1 MKRLMLTVFSAFA
14 LLCISSTYAASPTD
28 TSKSGAT
35 ATTSAAP
42 AAAPAAKHFDADEA
56 TQEWL
61 NTMSPEA
68 RAKSDAYFE
77 GGYWLILW
85 DFVVGL
91 VIAWLFLGTRLSPRL
106 RDAGAWMASVRWLQW
121 IYLAVQCIALLVVFP
136 VTIILAASSANF
148 RGRMF
153 KLPGSAEGFQWPLT
167 MWYAWQYLVLSTLI
181 SLPWDIYEG
190 YVREHQ
196 YGMSNQDMAG
206 FLGEQIKGLIVALI
220 LGTIAIVVIYAVI
233 RKFTRTWWIWGAAVA
248 VAFVIFVQAIGPS
261 YLEPVF
267 NTFYPI
273 KDSPLKQQILSM
285 ARANGI
291 PATDVYEF
299 DASKQ
304 TKRMSAHVSGLGSS
318 VQISMND
325 NLMNRGS
332 PEEIKAVLGH
342 EMGHYVL
349 NHVYKGTVFIAILA
363 FLSFAWLNWSFGWAE
378 KRWSAKWGLR
388 GIADV
393 AALPLLIALFSVF
406 GFVTT
411 PVNNTI
417 TRTMEAEADA
427 FGINTARLPDGFAQ
441 AAIHLS
447 EYRKMEPGKWEEIF
461 FYDHPSGYHR
471 IHRVMVWKAEHIN
484 DADIAAY
491 DAAHPKIEMPDAAP
505 AK

>member
-1 MKRLMLTVFSAFA
+1 MRRLMLPVMAALA
-14 LLCISSTYAASPTD
+14 LLYVGSAYAAPAVD
-28 TSKSGAT
+28 TSKS
-35 ATTSAAP
+35 SASPAASAP
-42 AAAPAAKHFDADEA
+42 AAAAAAAKHFDPDEA

-77 GGYWLILW
+77 GGYWLLLW

-91 VIAWLFLGTRLSPRL
+91 IIAWLFLGTGL
-106 RDAGAWMASVRWLQW
+106 SVRMRKLAENITSMKWLQTG
-121 IYLAVQCIALLVVFP
+121 IYAL
-136 VTIILAASSANF
+136 
-148 RGRMF
+148 
-153 KLPGSAEGFQWPLT
+153 
-167 MWYAWQYLVLSTLI
+167 QYIVLSSLI
-181 SLPWDIYEG
+181 GLPWAIYEG

-206 FLGEQIKGLIVALI
+206 FLTDQFKGLILALI
-220 LGTIAIVVIYAVI
+220 FGTLAIVVIYLVI
-233 RKFTRTWWIWGAAVA
+233 RKFTRTWWIWGAV
-248 VAFVIFVQAIGPS
+248 VSLAFLIFGQAIGPT

-267 NTFYPI
+267 NKFYPV
-273 KDSPLKQQILSM
+273 KESPLKDQILSL

-349 NHVYKGTVFIAILA
+349 NHVYKGTVFIGILI
-363 FLSFAWLNWSFGWAE
+363 FLSFLWLKWSFGWAQA
-378 KRWSAKWGLR
+378 RWGAKWGLQ

-427 FGINTARLPDGFAQ
+427 FGINTARQPDGFAQ

-447 EYRKMEPGKWEEIF
+447 EYRKMEPGKWEEIL

-471 IHRVMVWKAEHIN
+471 IHRVMVWKAEHLN
-484 DADIAAY
+484 DADILAY
-491 DAAHPKIEMPDAAP
+491 DAAHPTIAMPPEPKPDPAP